1 MAVVNWKIG
10 SGASRRRYG
19 SYIEINS
26 GPDYA
31 EKLEQDMEM
40 DALRTGINACSLPLQ
55 DSVCGIRLD

>member
-40 DALRTGINACSLPLQ
+40 DALR
-55 DSVCGIRLD
+55 

>member
-10 SGASRRRYG
+10 SRASRRRYD

-26 GPDYA
+26 GLDYA

-40 DALRTGINACSLPLQ
+40 DAPRTGINASSLPLQ